1 MGGLAVGSI
10 GMSSALGLLGGAVGA
25 LLVSGMGVTVG
36 NPPGGT
42 ISWMMAVNI
51 FMDPA
56 VMSGTKLD
64 LVSAS
69 AMAFWVGASLLS
81 E

>member
-1 MGGLAVGSI
+1 MGLATCSRGTSA
-10 GMSSALGLLGGAVGA
+10 ALGLLVGAVGA

-51 FMDPA
+51 FMGPA
-56 VMSGTKLD
+56 VMSGVKLD
-64 LVSAS
+64 LVSTS
-69 AMAFWVGASLLS
+69 AMAFWVGTSLLS